1 LWGFKLRSDAV
12 KRGIERA
19 PHRGIW
25 KCLGVT
31 DEDFDKPFIA
41 VANSFTETVPGHMHL
56 NRLVDYVKAGIR
68 AAGGVPFEFNTIAVC
83 DGLAMGHIGMH
94 YSLPSRELIADSVEI
109 MVEANRFD
117 GLVLLTNCD
126 KITPGMMMAAARL
139 DIPSIVVTGGPM
151 LSGIY
156 KGRKVDVT
164 AIFEAVG
171 RVSAGEIT
179 EEELKRIEDRA
190 FPGCG
195 SCNGMYTAN
204 TMACVAESIGLSL
217 PGCAS
222 SLAVSSQ
229 KARIAKMSGERIVR
243 MVEEDLKPSDILTRE
258 AFENAITVDMALGG
272 STNAV
277 LHITA
282 IANEAGVPLPLEVF
296 DEIARRTPHICDMRP
311 GGPHDL
317 AELEAAGG
325 IPAVM
330 KILKDNLHLDAI
342 TVTGRSVGDN
352 IKDAIIY
359 DWEVIRPLENPV
371 HKEGGIALLKGNL
384 APNGGLVKMTA
395 VPPKMLVHRG
405 PARVFDSEEDAMKA
419 ILNGEIKEGDVVV
432 IRYEGPKGGPG
443 MREMLSPTAAI
454 AGRGLIGSVALLT
467 DGRFS
472 GATRGLCIG
481 HISPEAA
488 AGGPIAAVRDGDIIN
503 INVSRRT
510 LNVEIDDEELKRRL
524 SEWKPRPPK
533 ISKGYLR
540 RYSFLVQS
548 ADKGGTFRSP

>member
-1 LWGFKLRSDAV
+1 LQ
-12 KRGIERA
+12 RA
-19 PHRGIW
+19 PHRAIW
-25 KCLGVT
+25 KCLGVL
-31 DEDFDKPFIA
+31 DEDLDKPFIA

-56 NRLVDYVKAGIR
+56 NRIAQSVKAGVL

-94 YSLPSRELIADSVEI
+94 YSLPSRELIADSIEVA
-109 MVEANRFD
+109 VQAHRFD

-151 LSGIY
+151 RSGTY

-171 RVSAGEIT
+171 ELSAG
-179 EEELKRIEDRA
+179 RISQEDLRQIENRA

-217 PGCAS
+217 PGCATA
-222 SLAVSSQ
+222 LAVASS
-229 KARIAKMSGERIVR
+229 KVRIAKNSGSRIVGL
-243 MVEEDLKPSDILTRE
+243 VKEDLKPSDILTPD

-272 STNAV
+272 STNTV
-277 LHITA
+277 LHLKA
-282 IANEAGVPLPLEVF
+282 IANEAGLPLPLKTF
-296 DEIARRTPHICDMRP
+296 DDIARRTPHLCSMRP

-317 AELEAAGG
+317 EELDVAGG

-330 KILKDNLHLDAI
+330 KVLEDNLHLDAI
-342 TVTGRSVGDN
+342 TVTGETAGKN
-352 IKDAIIY
+352 IKDAFVH
-359 DWEVIRPLENPV
+359 DAEVIRPLANPV
-371 HKEGGIALLKGNL
+371 HKEGGIAILTGNL
-384 APNGGLVKMTA
+384 APNGAVAKATA
-395 VPPKMLVHRG
+395 ISPKMLVHRG
-405 PARVFDSEEDAMKA
+405 PAKVFDSEEKAMKA
-419 ILNGEIKEGDVVV
+419 ILNKQIVEGDVVI

-454 AGRGLIGSVALLT
+454 KGMGLSESVVLVT

-472 GATRGLCIG
+472 GATVGSCIG
-481 HISPEAA
+481 HVSPEAA
-488 AGGPIAAVRDGDIIN
+488 EGGPIAALRNGDMIGLDIP
-503 INVSRRT
+503 
-510 LNVEIDDEELKRRL
+510 KRRL
-524 SEWKPRPPK
+524 DVELSDEQL
-533 ISKGYLR
+533 KGRL
-540 RYSFLVQS
+540 
-548 ADKGGTFRSP
+548 A